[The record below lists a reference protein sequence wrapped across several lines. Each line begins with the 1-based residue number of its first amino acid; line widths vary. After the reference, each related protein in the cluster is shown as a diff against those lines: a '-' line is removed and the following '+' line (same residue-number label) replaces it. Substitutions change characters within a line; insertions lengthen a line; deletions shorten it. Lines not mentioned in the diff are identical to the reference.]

1 MKIWAIKLSQDIVFE
16 QPLAQKQVFWALEI
30 SILQTLGSFWQTK
43 LKAFSGIV
51 RQSVPDYLSQTLV
64 IGSFLENCFGPTLSS
79 KTNVLS
85 VWKKDFPFFCKFL
98 SDEFETIFCK
108 SEAKSSK
115 LFKSK
120 FGHQNLLRKWFWSNL
135 ELKNEC
141 SECLK
146 KTFSN
151 FLQVFQWRSW
161 NHFLGKLGKAFET
174 I

>member
-1 MKIWAIKLSQDIVFE
+1 M
-16 QPLAQKQVFWALEI
+16 
-30 SILQTLGSFWQTK
+30 TK
-43 LKAFSGIV
+43 LKLFSGKF
-51 RQSVPDYLSQTLV
+51 RQSVQIYLSQSLGIKT
-64 IGSFLENCFGPTLSS
+64 FLENGFVAALSL
-79 KTNVLS
+79 KTNALS
-85 VWKKDFPFFCKFL
+85 VWKNLFPVFCKSF
-98 SDEFETIFCK
+98 SDELETIFWK

-161 NHFLGKLGKAFET
+161 NHFLGKLGKAFKT